1 MTRRLRWLFLA
12 LSAMLLASSG
22 SLSAQQSGEWRAES
36 LFKQGNEAYS
46 KGDFNAA
53 EKAYRDIVGL
63 GIQNWRVYY
72 NLGNACFRKDQI
84 GDAILFYEKA
94 LRLEP
99 QDADARENLRFA
111 SLRIRDRIPPD
122 GTPFLI
128 ALLSR
133 GVNWLN
139 LEQVTRIFLV
149 LYLVAMATLAAWIT
163 LRRTRWSVLV
173 GALAGVLLLSAL
185 TAGGWMAL
193 QAQSR
198 NATDEAIVLSEK
210 LEVYSG
216 PGSDNTLLASVH
228 EGTKVRIH
236 ARRNQWAQV
245 TLPDG
250 RSGWLLGEALGVI

>member
-1 MTRRLRWLFLA
+1 MMRTAGWLLV
-12 LSAMLLASSG
+12 
-22 SLSAQQSGEWRAES
+22 SLSAILIAPSGTLSAQEPGGLRAEA

-46 KGDFNAA
+46 KGDFAAA
-53 EKAYRDIVGL
+53 EKAYRGIVGL
-63 GIQNWRVYY
+63 GIRNWYVYY
-72 NLGNACFRKDQI
+72 NLGNACFRNHEI
-84 GDAILFYEKA
+84 GNAILFYEKA

-99 QDADARENLRFA
+99 GDVDARENLHFA

-122 GTPFLI
+122 STPFLI

-133 GVNWLN
+133 GVNLLS
-139 LEQVTRIFLV
+139 LEQVTRVFLV
-149 LYLVAMATLAAWIT
+149 TYLVAMAVLAAWIA
-163 LRRTRWSVLV
+163 LRGTRWSVPV
-173 GALAGVLLLSAL
+173 AALAAALLLSAL
-185 TAGGWMAL
+185 SAGGWMVL
-193 QAQSR
+193 QARSR

-210 LEVYSG
+210 LDVYSG

-236 ARRNQWAQV
+236 ARRDPWIQV